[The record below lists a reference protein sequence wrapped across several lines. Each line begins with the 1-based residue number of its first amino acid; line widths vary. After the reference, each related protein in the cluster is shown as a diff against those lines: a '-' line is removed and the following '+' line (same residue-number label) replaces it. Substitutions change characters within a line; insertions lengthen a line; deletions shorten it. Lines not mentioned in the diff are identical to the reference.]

1 VVAVP
6 LAVFVALKDPQV
18 EAGVQL
24 QLTPPL
30 PESSVTV
37 AVTEI
42 VPLTVTDVGV
52 LLRETDGCVV
62 VPVPVPVEV
71 VPDPELLELLHPAM
85 KTRRQTPIVRTKNS
99 ESIAK

>member
-62 VPVPVPVEV
+62 VPVPVEV